1 MHPTALKNHFHDLRP
16 AMLETIQNLVERE
29 SPSME
34 KPMLDDLARYLQGRF
49 QDAGAEVDLLPNST
63 HGDHLRAFF
72 PGPKNTASRPALI
85 LGHFDTVWPAGT
97 LTDRPFTIRDDQA
110 RGPGIFDMKAN
121 LVLVEFAL
129 QALSAPGAGLRRP
142 VVVLLT
148 SDEEIGSPTSRMLIE
163 AHARQAEYVLVVEPP
178 LPGGVLKT
186 ARKGTGFFVVEIE
199 GRAAH
204 AGIEPEKGI
213 SAIVELAH
221 QIHYL
226 QELNDVAAG
235 STVNVGIVRG
245 GTRPNVVAASAA
257 AEVDVRVW
265 TRAEAERLEKAI
277 LGARPQT
284 TGTVLKIDGFFKR
297 PPMER
302 TPAIGT
308 LFERAQQIGAE
319 LGMKLREGSTGGG
332 SDGNFSAALGVPTLD
347 GLGIP
352 GAGAHAEDEHILI
365 DFLPERATLLAT
377 LLQQL

>member
-1 MHPTALKNHFHDLRP
+1 MNPTTLKNHFHNLRP
-16 AMLETIQNLVERE
+16 AMLEAIQELVERE

-34 KPMLDDLARYLQGRF
+34 KPLLDDLARYLQGRF
-49 QDAGAEVDLLPNST
+49 QDAGAEVSLQPNPT

-72 PGPKNTASRPALI
+72 PGPKNTSARPALI
-85 LGHFDTVWPAGT
+85 LGHFDTVWPAAT
-97 LTDRPFTIRDDQA
+97 LAARPFTIRDDQA

-129 QALSAPGAGLRRP
+129 RAMAAPGPDLPRP

-148 SDEEIGSPTSRMLIE
+148 SDEEIGSPTSRALIE
-163 AHARQAEYVLVVEPP
+163 EHARQAEYVLVVEPP

-186 ARKGTGFFVVEIE
+186 ARKGTGSFVVEVE

-226 QELNDVAAG
+226 QGLNDTAAG
-235 STVNVGIVRG
+235 STVNVGIIRG
-245 GTRPNVVAASAA
+245 GTRPNVVPASAA
-257 AEVDVRVW
+257 AEIDVRVW
-265 TRAEAERLEKAI
+265 TTTEAERLEQAI

-284 TGTVLKIDGFFKR
+284 AGTALKIDGRFKR

-302 TPAIGT
+302 TAAIGA
-308 LFERAQQIGAE
+308 LFERAREIGAQ
-319 LGMKLREGSTGGG
+319 LGLDLQEGSTGGG

-365 DFLPERATLLAT
+365 DSLAQRATLLTT